1 MNNFDRSNKV
11 TGVYWLKS
19 PIENITIKIRLKPHE
34 GIKTLPK
41 FETYNND
48 RNNTIQ
54 QVENNK
60 IEEYEFK
67 WQEKAFSLH
76 EIQRYSDIHNCISE
90 NELSYHDLLEET
102 DYQPDKV
109 FTYIHH
115 DYHLPMPVNKIKK
128 STSGSDI
135 LNLNSCFEK
144 LNLSEKVFR
153 EDTSSMAHL
162 FRSEESI
169 ASEEKWT
176 SMHVMYDNS
185 EYNENSQLLLKQEI
199 TLLSL
204 YHNVSQNYLIVSPDV
219 NSLDLNPYQLE
230 QGYEYAV
237 DVEFERMDGEEL
249 LVLLKKLSKKWEKR
263 HKQLLKFVM
272 PPLGRRHHHVTLEI
286 LSATDFDLDNL
297 YVEFYIKV
305 PEELQCSDALHGR
318 THISKSNTNDSEQ
331 KYWSFGHLVELT
343 LDGPLNTDTPP
354 LKLFF
359 EIIST
364 DWWGRQRTEGYCYL
378 PLTLQPGR
386 YSRQLSCSRP
396 EELNHVAAESRR
408 FFVGGC
414 HLIKDL
420 EVLAKPQLQDA
431 NFKFTTTGTLSVRWS
446 TITQS
451 PLPGFKTAPSQVSH
465 ASALLRGAEAVLR
478 QYKRARDRL
487 AEATR
492 DLNGVQETTFGS
504 DDD

>member
-249 LVLLKKLSKKWEKR
+249 LVL
-263 HKQLLKFVM
+263 
-272 PPLGRRHHHVTLEI
+272 
-286 LSATDFDLDNL
+286 
-297 YVEFYIKV
+297 V

>member
-11 TGVYWLKS
+11 TGVYWLKT
-19 PIENITIKIRLKPHE
+19 PIDNITIKIRLKPHE

-41 FETYNND
+41 FETYKND
-48 RNNTIQ
+48 SNNTIQ

-60 IEEYEFK
+60 IEEHEFK

-102 DYQPDKV
+102 DYQPDKI

-128 STSGSDI
+128 PSSDI
-135 LNLNSCFEK
+135 LNLNSCLEK

-185 EYNENSQLLLKQEI
+185 EYNEDSQLLLKQEI

-230 QGYEYAV
+230 PGYQYAV
-237 DVEFERMDGEEL
+237 GVELEKVDGEEL
-249 LVLLKKLSKKWEKR
+249 LVL
-263 HKQLLKFVM
+263 
-272 PPLGRRHHHVTLEI
+272 
-286 LSATDFDLDNL
+286 
-297 YVEFYIKV
+297 V
-305 PEELQCSDALHGR
+305 PEGMQCSDALHGR
-318 THISKSNTNDSEQ
+318 THISKSNTNDIEE
-331 KYWSFGHLVELT
+331 KYWNFGHLVELN
-343 LDGPLNTDTPP
+343 LDGHLDTDSPP
-354 LKLFF
+354 LKIFF

-364 DWWGRQRTEGYCYL
+364 DWWGRQRTEGYSYL
-378 PLTLQPGR
+378 PLTLQPGHYDR
-386 YSRQLSCSRP
+386 HLSCSRP
-396 EELNHVAAESRR
+396 EELDHVAAESRR
-408 FFVGGC
+408 FFIGGC
-414 HLIKDL
+414 HLIRDL

-478 QYKRARDRL
+478 QYKRARARL
-487 AEATR
+487 AEATK
-492 DLNGVQETTFGS
+492 DLSVQETTFGS